1 MNILVVKLSAIGDVI
16 HALPVSYAI
25 KETFPDAHLTWVVE
39 PPARELLDDNPYID
53 DIIVFEK
60 KKFKESLGGFLSNF
74 GPLRK
79 RLKDGHF
86 DIALDLQGLGKSA
99 ALAYFSGATVRY
111 GTCNMREF
119 SDKISMPVQGPNRN
133 GHIVERYLDVARAI
147 GCRVDEVKFPMV
159 ISERDKELVP
169 KILAKAGVPLGV
181 RYAVMAVGANWPN
194 KRWPTSSYARLS
206 DWFYSKKII
215 PVFVGGG
222 AVDEGLVAE
231 ICAKA
236 EIPPINLV
244 GRTSLKQLAQVILGS
259 KIMIGGDTGP
269 VHLAAGL
276 KVPTV
281 MLMGPTDANRNGP
294 YGQQQN
300 AIEVDR
306 ACKYCWKRACPK
318 GIDCL
323 AAITVEV
330 VEKKIEEVMK

>member
-1 MNILVVKLSAIGDVI
+1 M
-16 HALPVSYAI
+16 
-25 KETFPDAHLTWVVE
+25 
-39 PPARELLDDNPYID
+39 
-53 DIIVFEK
+53 
-60 KKFKESLGGFLSNF
+60 
-74 GPLRK
+74 
-79 RLKDGHF
+79 
-86 DIALDLQGLGKSA
+86 
-99 ALAYFSGATVRY
+99 
-111 GTCNMREF
+111 
-119 SDKISMPVQGPNRN
+119 
-133 GHIVERYLDVARAI
+133 
-147 GCRVDEVKFPMV
+147 
-159 ISERDKELVP
+159 
-169 KILAKAGVPLGV
+169 
-181 RYAVMAVGANWPN
+181 
-194 KRWPTSSYARLS
+194 
-206 DWFYSKKII
+206 
-215 PVFVGGG
+215 
-222 AVDEGLVAE
+222 
-231 ICAKA
+231 
-236 EIPPINLV
+236 

>member
-215 PVFVGGG
+215 PVFAGGG

-330 VEKKIEEVMK
+330 VEKKIEEVMQ